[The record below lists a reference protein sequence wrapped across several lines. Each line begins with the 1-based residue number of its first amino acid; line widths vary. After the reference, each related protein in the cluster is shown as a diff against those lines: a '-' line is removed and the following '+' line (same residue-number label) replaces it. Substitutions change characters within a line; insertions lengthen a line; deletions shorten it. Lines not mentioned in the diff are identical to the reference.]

1 MKKNKKSISTINFLI
16 GLFISFTISLFI
28 IIFTNLSIDPENL
41 YSEKYKIFKNKTP
54 NYDQI
59 VNKIRGE
66 RLNLDVTENKLNRRK
81 VSKAFS
87 KYINE
92 YDCVLLGSSQVMG
105 ISNLTGK
112 KSLPITCNKVLNL
125 SVEGAVL
132 EDYIALSRHINF
144 DNTKLKKIIISIHPW
159 SLNMNRDIRWQIYK
173 DDFNFVFKKLINIE
187 FKKDN
192 YSLSLLKNLTSL
204 KYFKESL
211 KGFKNENF
219 IFIEDFK
226 SIITNRNILLPDGSI
241 INIHKEVLRFNIKDN
256 LKVANY
262 KIQKNEYYDNSTI
275 QIYQRYINFF
285 GEKFEILFLH
295 SPYSH
300 EVWNND
306 ELMVLKA
313 IKEVEKKTGEL
324 AKLNNLKIIGSFDP
338 KKINCKSEDFIDVF
352 HSKSSCLTKIENVIL
367 KN

>member
-1 MKKNKKSISTINFLI
+1 MKKNKKINSSKNFLI
-16 GLFISFTISLFI
+16 GLFISVTLSLFI
-28 IIFTNLSIDPENL
+28 VMVTNLSIDPENL
-41 YSEKYKIFKNKTP
+41 YSEKYKIFKNKTL

-66 RLNLDVTENKLNRRK
+66 SLNLDVSENNLNRRK

-87 KYINE
+87 KHINE
-92 YDCVLLGSSQVMG
+92 YDCVLLGSSQVMK
-105 ISNLTGK
+105 ISNLTDK
-112 KSLPITCNKVLNL
+112 KSLPITCGKVLNL

-132 EDYIALSRHINF
+132 EDYIALSKHINF

-173 DDFNFVFKKLINIE
+173 DDFNYVFKKLTNIE
-187 FKKDN
+187 FNKDN

-204 KYFKESL
+204 KYFNESL
-211 KGFKNENF
+211 KGFKNKNF
-219 IFIEDFK
+219 VFIKDFQK
-226 SIITNRNILLPDGSI
+226 PIINRDILLPDGSV
-241 INIHKEVLRFNIKDN
+241 INNQKELLSFNIKDS
-256 LKVANY
+256 LKAANY

-300 EVWNND
+300 EIWDND
-306 ELMVLKA
+306 ELIVLKA
-313 IKEVEKKTGEL
+313 IGEVEEKIKEL
-324 AKLNNLKIIGSFDP
+324 AKLNKLKIIGSFDP
-338 KKINCKSEDFIDVF
+338 RKINCKPDDFIDIF
-352 HSKSSCLTKIENVIL
+352 HSKFSCLTKIENVIL